1 MDKTDEQKYLGFVI
15 SSKGNNMV
23 NIKEMKT
30 KSIWIINKIFNKL
43 DCLTLSKYYFE
54 CGIIFLN
61 IMLRSSILYA
71 SECYYD
77 LKETELRQLER
88 IEEGFLRRLFKTPK
102 RGVPFPSFT

>member
-1 MDKTDEQKYLGFVI
+1 
-15 SSKGNNMV
+15 
-23 NIKEMKT
+23 MKT